1 MEALDRILK
10 IVKENGQGSN
20 HQHPKLQ
27 KKSTQQILYKCSMCK
42 DTGWIIGPDN
52 ITMTRCECAIK
63 EIVKRQWINSRI
75 NTETATQTFTNF
87 EVWNESSKVAKKTA
101 ATYYKKFEEIKGN
114 RKNSIMFCGQ
124 VGSGKTHLSIALALN
139 FIKKGINVI
148 YMPYRDVIT
157 ALKQNMID
165 YEYYKRE
172 ISKYQLAEI
181 LLIDDLFKGKITEA
195 DVNIMFEIINHRYLN
210 KLPVIVSTE
219 FAIERM
225 LNFDEGVGSRIYE
238 MCQDYIVQIEG
249 KENNYRLK

>member
-10 IVKENGQGSN
+10 MVKENGQGSN

-63 EIVKRQWINSRI
+63 EIVKRQWINSGI

-181 LLIDDLFKGKITEA
+181 LLIDDLLDRKS
-195 DVNIMFEIINHRYLN
+195 V
-210 KLPVIVSTE
+210 V
-219 FAIERM
+219 
-225 LNFDEGVGSRIYE
+225 
-238 MCQDYIVQIEG
+238 
-249 KENNYRLK
+249 